1 MEKRSLRKKMHSKK
15 LFSTILISLSMTFL
29 ASPLFAE
36 KITFSA
42 NRMSGQAGNTNTTTT
57 LSGNAYIKT
66 ETMEIQADE
75 VELSGD
81 NYRYIKASGSISGK
95 NLEAHMDF
103 NCDSLEYD
111 RITKIALLKGNVK
124 LDDKDNDVKAEAQI
138 IEYNQ
143 DEEIAVLQVQIRLT
157 QKDNVCSGSYA
168 VYYKKSQLL
177 ELSGNAQVKQ
187 NEDVFRAQNI
197 SLNMETQDIT
207 LGGNVKGKV
216 TDTKKPEE
224 KAAESPEVP
233 DGEIPD
239 AAAERPEIPGNP
251 GNEEKPE
258 PPESGKKEES
268 KNGE

>member
-1 MEKRSLRKKMHSKK
+1 M
-15 LFSTILISLSMTFL
+15 
-29 ASPLFAE
+29 PLCAE
-36 KITFSA
+36 KIIFSA
-42 NRMSGQAGNTNTTTT
+42 NRMTGRAGNTNTTTT

-66 ETMEIQADE
+66 DTMEIQAED

-81 NYRYIKASGSISGK
+81 DYRYIKATGSISGK
-95 NLEAHMDF
+95 NLETHMDF
-103 NCDSLEYD
+103 TCDSLEYD
-111 RITKIALLKGNVK
+111 RNTKIALLKGNVK
-124 LDDKDNDVKAEAQI
+124 LDDKDNDVRAEAQI

-143 DEEIAVLQVQIRLT
+143 DTEIAVLQIQIKLT
-157 QKDNVCSGSYA
+157 QKENVCSGSYA
-168 VYYKKSQLL
+168 VYYKNSQLL

-187 NEDVFRAQNI
+187 KDDVFRAQNI
-197 SLNMETQDIT
+197 TLNMDTQDIT

-233 DGEIPD
+233 DGEKPD
-239 AAAERPEIPGNP
+239 TKPENP
-251 GNEEKPE
+251 GKDERPE